1 MIIHASKIIHNSFT
15 NFPRNSYSVRRVVA
29 GRDVLVIT
37 CVSCRPALV
46 RATAA
51 KSIEIRQYE
60 HNEGWISKHIS
71 KILMN

>member
-1 MIIHASKIIHNSFT
+1 MIIQASKIIHNSFT
-15 NFPRNSYSVRRVVA
+15 NFPKNSYSVLHVLA
-29 GRDVLVIT
+29 GRDTSVIT
-37 CVSCRPALV
+37 TVSCPAWW
-46 RATAA
+46 ASA

>member
-1 MIIHASKIIHNSFT
+1 MERVGYYVSAS
-15 NFPRNSYSVRRVVA
+15 
-29 GRDVLVIT
+29 
-37 CVSCRPALV
+37 PA
-46 RATAA
+46 RFAAA